1 MLVLRVISIVTF
13 LLLGVLQVNA
23 SEIEEIELLREQGN
37 IELAQ
42 RRALLLLEHA
52 EQTGDVQLKA
62 DTIFQLARNAME
74 QNNYPQAQQW
84 LNQAL
89 GFYQDLDNQLSIAKT
104 YRQIGLTYRYQSNY
118 SVSLEYLYMALAIFQ
133 THGTERD
140 LASVNNSLGVVLEK
154 MGQFN
159 EAVAHHQ
166 KALEAHYVLS
176 NQQGIASA
184 LYNLADVRRVMGD
197 YELALDYFSQALAI
211 DEANGNKKDIAYSSY
226 KIGYVNMQTGNYD
239 LAAKYMQ
246 RAHSLFVDIGAKR
259 DIDWA
264 LSGLSDLAYKE
275 GKLVESESMLKGIIA
290 RAKERQYRSL
300 LLDAYQTLIEIYSSQ
315 ERYSDALSLIEEA
328 ISLAEEMGELHQIS
342 QLLAFKADTQET
354 VGEINEA
361 YNALK
366 LQKQLDEKLFNQNR
380 LDALASTQAQTEFI
394 RQAHEIELL
403 KQQQSVQEV
412 ELKNERENRQYLFLV
427 FGALA
432 IIAFLIYSRRSQLYY
447 TKQLKQEV
455 SARTIALEK
464 ANNELEAMSLTDN
477 LTGLHNRR
485 FLEGQIEADITSVL
499 DTYQQPNNSHSVAS
513 DLCFFVIDLD
523 NFKQINDTYGHTV
536 GDSVL
541 RQTARRLNDIFDE
554 SDYLIRWG
562 GEEFVGVARFTNRDK
577 AASLARR
584 IVCDM
589 QNTPFSLNGGAKK
602 TITCSVG
609 FACFPFS
616 SAIDTKP
623 SLVSPLDIIF
633 NAADQCLYA
642 AKDAGRAT
650 WVGVTDIVDHAALTL
665 PASVEALTALEVRGM
680 IKLSLGTQQQS

>member
-1 MLVLRVISIVTF
+1 MLVLRVIFIIT
-13 LLLGVLQVNA
+13 LLLFGVLQVNA
-23 SEIEEIELLREQGN
+23 SEIEEIEQLREKGE
-37 IELAQ
+37 IVVAQ
-42 RRALLLLEHA
+42 RRALQLLERA
-52 EQTGDVQLKA
+52 KLTGDTQLKA
-62 DTIFQLARNAME
+62 DTLFQLARNVME
-74 QNNYPQAQQW
+74 QNNYPDAQQW
-84 LNQAL
+84 LNQAIVI
-89 GFYQDLDNQLSIAKT
+89 YQDLDNPLSIAKT

-133 THGTERD
+133 SHGSQRD
-140 LASVNNSLGVVLEK
+140 IASINNSLGLVLEK

-159 EAVAHHQ
+159 EAVTHHQ
-166 KALEAHYVLS
+166 KALEANYALS

-197 YELALDYFSQALAI
+197 YELALDYFNQALTI

-226 KIGYVNMQTGNYD
+226 KIGYVNMQVGNYD
-239 LAAKYMQ
+239 VAAQYMH

-275 GKLVESESMLKGIIA
+275 GKLIESESMVKGIIT
-290 RAKERQYRSL
+290 RAKEGQYRSL
-300 LLDAYQTLIEIYSSQ
+300 LLDAYQTLIEIYRSQ
-315 ERYSDALSLIEEA
+315 ERYGDAIPLIEEA
-328 ISLAEEMGELHQIS
+328 ISLAEEMGELHQVS
-342 QLLAFKADTQET
+342 QLLALKVDIQET
-354 VGEINEA
+354 VGEISEA
-361 YNALK
+361 YKALK

-380 LDALASTQAQTEFI
+380 LDSLASVQAQTEFI

-403 KQQQSVQEV
+403 KQQQAVQEV
-412 ELKNERENRQYLFLV
+412 ELNSERENRRYLFLV
-427 FGALA
+427 FAALSV
-432 IIAFLIYSRRSQLYY
+432 IAFLFYSRRAQLNY

-455 SARTIALEK
+455 SERTVALEK

-485 FLEGQIEADITSVL
+485 FLEAEIEADITRVL
-499 DTYQQPNNSHSVAS
+499 NTHQQAKSSLIAPT

-523 NFKQINDTYGHTV
+523 NFKQINDTYGHSV

-541 RQTARRLNDIFDE
+541 KQTAQRLSDIFGE

-562 GEEFVGVARFTNRDK
+562 GEEFVGVARSVDREE

-589 QNTPFSLNGGAKK
+589 QNTPFSLNGGLEKA
-602 TITCSVG
+602 ITCSVG
-609 FACFPFS
+609 FACFPFTS
-616 SAIDTKP
+616 EMDTKH
-623 SLVSPLDIIF
+623 SLVSPLDTIF

-642 AKDAGRAT
+642 AKASGRAT
-650 WVGVTDIVDHAALTL
+650 WVGVADIVEHTALSL
-665 PASVEALTALEVRGM
+665 PASIEALKALEVKGM
-680 IKLSLGTQQQS
+680 IKLSLDTKP

>member
-1 MLVLRVISIVTF
+1 MLVLRVIFILTF

-23 SEIEEIELLREQGN
+23 SEIEDIVQLREKGETQQ
-37 IELAQ
+37 AQ
-42 RRALLLLEHA
+42 RRALLLLERA

-62 DTIFQLARNAME
+62 DTLFQLARNAME
-74 QNNYPQAQQW
+74 QNHYPSAQQW
-84 LNQAL
+84 LNEAL
-89 GFYQDLDNQLSIAKT
+89 GFYQDLDSKLSIAKT

-133 THGTERD
+133 THGSKRD
-140 LASVNNSLGVVLEK
+140 MASINNSLGLVLEK

-166 KALEAHYVLS
+166 KALEAHYALN

-184 LYNLADVRRVMGD
+184 LYNLGDVRRVMGD
-197 YELALDYFSQALAI
+197 NELALDYFSQALAI

-226 KIGYVNMQTGNYD
+226 KIGYVNMQAGNYEV
-239 LAAKYMQ
+239 AAQYMQ
-246 RAHSLFVDIGAKR
+246 RAHSLFVDIGATR

-275 GKLVESESMLKGIIA
+275 GKLIESESMLKGIIA
-290 RAKERQYRSL
+290 RAKKGQYRSL
-300 LLDAYQTLIEIYSSQ
+300 LIDAYQTLIEIYRSQ
-315 ERYSDALSLIEEA
+315 ERYSNALSLIEEA

-342 QLLAFKADTQET
+342 QLLAFKVDTQEAL
-354 VGEINEA
+354 GEINEA
-361 YNALK
+361 YKALK
-366 LQKQLDEKLFNQNR
+366 RQKQLDEKLFNKNR
-380 LDALASTQAQTEFI
+380 LDALASAQAQTEFI

-403 KQQQSVQEV
+403 KQQQAVQQV
-412 ELKNERENRQYLFLV
+412 ELKNERKNQQFLFLV
-427 FGALA
+427 FAALA
-432 IIAFLIYSRRSQLYY
+432 IIAFLFYSRRSQLNY

-485 FLEGQIEADITSVL
+485 FLEAQIEADITSVL
-499 DTYQQPNNSHSVAS
+499 DTFRQPDHSHKVAS

-541 RQTARRLNDIFDE
+541 RQTAQRLNTIFDE

-562 GEEFVGVARFTNRDK
+562 GEEFVGVARFINREK
-577 AASLARR
+577 AASLAHRL
-584 IVCDM
+584 VCDM
-589 QNTPFSLNGGAKK
+589 QNTPFSLNGGAEK

-616 SAIDTKP
+616 SAIETKH
-623 SLVSPLDIIF
+623 SLVSPLDTIF

-642 AKDAGRAT
+642 AKASGKAT
-650 WVGVTDIVDHAALTL
+650 WVGVTDIVEHTVLPL
-665 PASVEALTALEVRGM
+665 PASIEALTALEVKGL
-680 IKLSLGTQQQS
+680 IKLSLDTKP